1 MSVLLRGPA
10 LLESLVAL
18 TLSCGAGKTSVRS
31 VTTRVHVARRGGG
44 SHHAHGTSTHRL
56 PAMRLG
62 CDHVCCADVRLRCAW
77 TEAPTPPCQ
86 AIDAGHH
93 KGALLWPAKR
103 CSPRGGAC
111 DTDDVMSR
119 CFVLTLVLPTLMPIQ
134 VHREDVIHCLVGLL
148 EDEDTGVADAASDC
162 LVSVAGSCAA
172 ATLSTIVSSLSS
184 TIDGFVVLCGSRR
197 HCTRCSLWCCNR
209 GVSST
214 AEVRCLALVS
224 RLSGVSTAAFDAC
237 RDHGLLAQVRVRA
250 RVVLLPCG
258 LDQLTSSWVA
268 VLAV

>member
-1 MSVLLRGPA
+1 MSVKPQGPA
-10 LLESLVAL
+10 VLESLVTL
-18 TLSCGAGKTSVRS
+18 TLSCDAGKTSVRS
-31 VTTRVHVARRGGG
+31 VTTGVHVARRGGG
-44 SHHAHGTSTHRL
+44 SYHAHGTSTHRL

-62 CDHVCCADVRLRCAW
+62 CDRICYADVRLRCAW

-184 TIDGFVVLCGSRR
+184 TIDGFVVLCG
-197 HCTRCSLWCCNR
+197 
-209 GVSST
+209 
-214 AEVRCLALVS
+214 
-224 RLSGVSTAAFDAC
+224 
-237 RDHGLLAQVRVRA
+237 
-250 RVVLLPCG
+250 
-258 LDQLTSSWVA
+258 
-268 VLAV
+268 